1 MGVLIRNGGGNSKI
15 KVDGIPPKKKM
26 ELSSIGNDEYLNF
39 ITIKNELE
47 KAGVKVNNHTMERL
61 TTFAKKDNYIYAI
74 ATYHTGTVAKPTY
87 LIRYDLKKGWD
98 KNFGI
103 ETKIDISSREYLTSI
118 ISISDD
124 EILMSGYDSIIKINL
139 KTGVIEDIISGKGIP
154 KGEKAIFFKL
164 ENEIYLLA
172 DGYTTPQ
179 ANYVYRIDVEN
190 KIITEVAYNGDKKF
204 NNIFMH
210 DNGVWIN
217 RGNQY
222 CIFKDGAFTSI
233 GELPGG
239 STTCIKINEKVHCF
253 YLSTTNPVVHY
264 ILNKDGTWTQ
274 KEDLKKDEDLYI
286 NIYGLNTDIGY
297 IQIDRNLDNAFMIIT
312 DELYLNK
319 RRE

>member
-1 MGVLIRNGGGNSKI
+1 
-15 KVDGIPPKKKM
+15 M

-39 ITIKNELE
+39 ITIKNELD
-47 KAGVKVNNHTMERL
+47 KAGVKVNSYTMSKIKTFLKKGDYLYATAKVR
-61 TTFAKKDNYIYAI
+61 TTQNSDRAFI
-74 ATYHTGTVAKPTY
+74 
-87 LIRYDLKKGWD
+87 IRYHLKNGWD

-103 ETKIDISSREYLTSI
+103 ETEISMSSSEYLIST
-118 ISISDD
+118 ISINND
-124 EILMSGYDSIIKINL
+124 EILMSGYDNIIKINL

-154 KGEKAIFFKL
+154 RGQQAIFFKL

-179 ANYVYRIDVEN
+179 ANYVYKIDVEN

-210 DNGVWIN
+210 DGGVWIN

-222 CIFKDGAFTSI
+222 CIFKDGAFISI

-253 YLSTTNPVVHY
+253 YLSTTKPVAHY

-274 KEDLKKDEDLYI
+274 KEDLKKEEDHYI

-297 IQIDRNLDNAFMIIT
+297 TQIDRNSENAFVIIT

>member
-1 MGVLIRNGGGNSKI
+1 MGGNSRI

-39 ITIKNELE
+39 ITIKNELD
-47 KAGVKVNNHTMERL
+47 KAGVKVNSYTMSRIETFLKKGDYLYATAKTR
-61 TTFAKKDNYIYAI
+61 TTQNSNRAFI
-74 ATYHTGTVAKPTY
+74 
-87 LIRYDLKKGWD
+87 IRYHLKNGWD

-103 ETKIDISSREYLTSI
+103 ETKIDTSSRKYLTSI
-118 ISISDD
+118 ISINDD
-124 EILMSGYDSIIKINL
+124 EILMSGYDNIIKINL

-154 KGEKAIFFKL
+154 KGQQAIFFKL

-190 KIITEVAYNGDKKF
+190 KIITEVAYNGDRKF
-204 NNIFMH
+204 NSIFMH
-210 DNGVWIN
+210 DGGVWIN

-222 CIFKDGAFTSI
+222 CIFKEGAFTSI

-253 YLSTTNPVVHY
+253 YLSATKPVVHY

-297 IQIDRNLDNAFMIIT
+297 IQIDRNLENTFMIIT

>member
-1 MGVLIRNGGGNSKI
+1 
-15 KVDGIPPKKKM
+15 M

-39 ITIKNELE
+39 ITIKNELD
-47 KAGVKVNNHTMERL
+47 KAGVKVNSYTMSRIETFLKKGDYLYATAKTR
-61 TTFAKKDNYIYAI
+61 TTQTSDRAFI
-74 ATYHTGTVAKPTY
+74 
-87 LIRYDLKKGWD
+87 IRYHLKNGWD

-103 ETKIDISSREYLTSI
+103 ETKISTSSREYLTSI
-118 ISISDD
+118 ISINDD
-124 EILMSGYDSIIKINL
+124 EILMSGYDNIIKINL

-154 KGEKAIFFKL
+154 KGQQAIFFKL

-210 DNGVWIN
+210 DGGVWIN

-253 YLSTTNPVVHY
+253 YLSATKPVAHY